1 VHAWYLALILA
12 RSLDAGTTCVALA
25 HGGRDIFPWNHS
37 CQTTVG
43 IQAGFSALQIFT
55 VQRLAPAHP
64 RLARILAT
72 VAVGTEG
79 VAVSWN
85 VHQLRKLK

>member
-1 VHAWYLALILA
+1 M
-12 RSLDAGTTCVALA
+12 
-25 HGGRDIFPWNHS
+25 
-37 CQTTVG
+37 G
-43 IQAGFSALQIFT
+43 IQSGFSALQIFT

-64 RLARILAT
+64 RLARILAM